1 MKISSI
7 DDFRFSS
14 EPEQRHEKP
23 SSIDID
29 SVPTIKPRN
38 ASIKKYAVPQHIQEE
53 FRELIV
59 RAQRNGIDLPRGA
72 LEAQQRPGTKSLSAL
87 AGFAKS
93 IEKEADKIRNL
104 SALPWPAE
112 AELTALAIHA
122 GIFARS
128 TYM

>member
-7 DDFRFSS
+7 HEFRFSS

-23 SSIDID
+23 SIIEIDRA
-29 SVPTIKPRN
+29 PALKPRD
-38 ASIKKYAVPQHIQEE
+38 APIKKLPVPQHIQED
-53 FRELIV
+53 FRELIM
-59 RAQRNGIDLPRGA
+59 RAQRSGINLPRGA
-72 LEAQQRPGTKSLSAL
+72 LEAQQRPGSKSLSAL

-93 IEKEADKIRNL
+93 IEKEADKIRNV

-128 TYM
+128 TCR